1 MLELVDTTLRDGE
14 QAAGIVFSPDEK
26 LEIAKRLSG
35 AGVPWIEA
43 GTPAMGA
50 EEQEVIKLMNELGL
64 KSKII
69 TWNRAV
75 EKDIL
80 ASIASDSSFL
90 HISIPVSDLHIKEK
104 LKKNREWVIKEMR
117 AAILLAKSF
126 GCTVSLGAEDAS
138 RADVEFFLKV
148 TDIAEKLGA
157 VRVRYADTVGCLEP
171 LAVQE
176 IISRLTARSSLPIEF
191 HGHNDFGMAVA
202 NSLAAAEGGAQF
214 ISGTITGIGER
225 AGNAALEK
233 VLKALTELSGYQTEI
248 KVEQLEETAKYVNM
262 LVGAKGG

>member
-26 LEIAKRLSG
+26 LEIAKRLSA
-35 AGVPWIEA
+35 AGIPWIEA
-43 GTPAMGA
+43 GTPAMGQA
-50 EEQEVIKLMNELGL
+50 EQAAIKEMHGAGL
-64 KSKII
+64 TSKIV

-75 EKDIL
+75 EGDIL
-80 ASIASDSSFL
+80 ASIAAESSFL
-90 HISIPVSDLHIKEK
+90 HISIPVSDLHITEK
-104 LKKNREWVIKEMR
+104 LKKSREWVIKEMR

-126 GCTVSLGAEDAS
+126 GCTVFLGAEDAS
-138 RADVEFFLKV
+138 RADTEFFLKV
-148 TDIAEKLGA
+148 TDIAEKAGA

-171 LAVQE
+171 LAAQK
-176 IISRLTARSSLPIEF
+176 IISRLTAKSSLPIEF

-214 ISGTITGIGER
+214 ISGTIAGIGER

-233 VLKALTELSGYQTEI
+233 VLKALTELSAYQTRI
-248 KVEQLEETAKYVNM
+248 KLEHLKETAKYVNM
-262 LVGAKGG
+262 LVGS